1 MKNFFENLA
10 FGLSFFYSTLYLYI
24 AKNKKGDETMPR
36 GRKKKQELEILR
48 LPMDISDDLLAVS
61 SGFMYNYVHDETFH
75 KWSLT
80 QKKLFA
86 LVLDKIDWSGKNN
99 NIIQL
104 KNEEVAKELGWDFSR
119 ENIRSVGAD
128 IKRDFSY
135 MAIHSGVNLQ
145 DPYSHK
151 WVSGNFICHATGDSM
166 YTNVVMNP
174 LFMPHFERLYE
185 NAGKSGRFF
194 YTMVKPDIV
203 KCDCYAGHE
212 LFMWMR
218 SKHMKKG
225 IGTYSHTFGTK
236 ELKDIFG
243 LPIDAYMRDI
253 DSETGEYRDFNR
265 SMFEKAVLIKA
276 ILSVNKSEQV
286 QILKQSNGAYFKKEK
301 EGRRVTGYTMTWR
314 VLDNDA
320 IAKRRAKKLEKIG
333 ISEEYLMRETPDS
346 LSKII
351 EVEDDYSDLFE

>member
-1 MKNFFENLA
+1 
-10 FGLSFFYSTLYLYI
+10 
-24 AKNKKGDETMPR
+24 MPR
-36 GRKKKQELEILR
+36 GRKKKQELQILR
-48 LPMDISDDLLAVS
+48 LPLEISDDVLAVS
-61 SGFMYNYVHDETFH
+61 SDFMYKYVHDETFNE
-75 KWSLT
+75 WSLT

-104 KNEEVAKELGWDFSR
+104 KNEDIANELGWNYSQ
-119 ENIRSVGAD
+119 ENFRNVGVDIRN
-128 IKRDFSY
+128 DFSY
-135 MAIHSGVNLQ
+135 MALHSGVRLQ
-145 DPYSHK
+145 DPYTRK
-151 WVSGNFICHATGDSM
+151 WLSGNFICHATGDSM

-174 LFMPHFERLYE
+174 IFMPHFESLYE
-185 NAGKSGRFF
+185 STGKGGKFF
-194 YTMVKPDIV
+194 YTMLKPDIV
-203 KCDCYAGHE
+203 QCDCSAGHE

-218 SKHMKKG
+218 SKHKKKG

-265 SMFEKAVLIKA
+265 TMFEKAVLIKA

-286 QILKQSNGAYFKKEK
+286 QILKQPNGAYFKKEK
-301 EGRRVTGYTMTWR
+301 EGKRVSGYTMTWR
-314 VLDNDA
+314 VLDNDT
-320 IAKRRAKKLEKIG
+320 IAKRRAKKLEKTI
-333 ISEEYLMRETPDS
+333 IDAEILEKQP
-346 LSKII
+346 SKNPLDKVI